1 MFGSLVINFVERG
14 DWKNAG
20 HGRTET
26 GVDPGREKW
35 LQKIPHK
42 TALHPMIRT
51 AKSNHLIPR
60 RVSGSGVSIG
70 PTTCGTVTGTGA
82 ATGTAGMARGV
93 RTLAVFSGSRVIS
106 GMYDPRGRLMRN
118 SEVNPY
124 FP

>member
-20 HGRTET
+20 HGRRET

-42 TALHPMIRT
+42 TALHPMIRA
-51 AKSNHLIPR
+51 AKSNHLTPR
-60 RVSGSGVSIG
+60 RLSGAGVSVG
-70 PTTCGTVTGTGA
+70 PTTCVAVTGTGA
-82 ATGTAGMARGV
+82 VTGTAGTVRGAR
-93 RTLAVFSGSRVIS
+93 TPAVFSGSLVIS

-118 SEVNPY
+118 SDVN
-124 FP
+124 